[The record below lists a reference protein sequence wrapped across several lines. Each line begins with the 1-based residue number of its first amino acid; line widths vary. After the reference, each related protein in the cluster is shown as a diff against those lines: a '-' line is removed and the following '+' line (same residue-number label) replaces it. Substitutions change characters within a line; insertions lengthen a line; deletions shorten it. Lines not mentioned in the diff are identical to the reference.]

1 MTQATYKVWT
11 DCNIHGTVEGK
22 VQDVYGNKALCWGCQ
37 DITATA
43 RVIKLT
49 NSETTKEVCDSRCL
63 NGSKSCG
70 CSCEG
75 SCHGMSNCNP
85 ELHPEV

>member
-22 VQDVYGNKALCWGCQ
+22 VQDVYGNKALCWGCM

-43 RVIKLT
+43 RVI
-49 NSETTKEVCDSRCL
+49 SRCL

-75 SCHGMSNCNP
+75 ACHGMSNCNP